1 MTSER
6 QEQNLQKSGPRN
18 DESRDSGLLTVMVGI
33 PCYNEEVAIGSL
45 VVRASQY
52 ADRVVVLDDGS
63 TDKTAAV
70 ARLAG
75 ADVLVHSANW
85 GKGAAL
91 RDIFRYAT
99 QWGVDILVILDG
111 DGQHDPDD
119 IPKLIRPLMLDEAD
133 IVNGSRYLNGNG
145 RETPRYRRFG
155 QVVLDKFTHLGLRPD
170 VNVTDTQSGF
180 RAFSMKA
187 VGAFKFGTDQMA
199 IDSEMLM
206 DAAKAHL
213 RIKEVD
219 INVRYDVGY
228 SSAHPVTQGLQVLL
242 GVLRNIEF
250 KKPLLV
256 FTVPGLVLIG
266 IGVAL
271 AGYAVQGFYEWGRVP
286 NGPAILMLLLVIVGT
301 FMTLTGII
309 LHSMASLTESLES
322 RR

>member
-1 MTSER
+1 MTSAGL
-6 QEQNLQKSGPRN
+6 EQNSPKSGALN
-18 DESRDSGLLTVMVGI
+18 DGSRDADLRTVVVGI

-63 TDKTAAV
+63 TDKTAEV

-75 ADVLVHSANW
+75 ADVLVHSANS

-91 RDIFRYAT
+91 RDLFAYAT
-99 QWGVDILVILDG
+99 QYGVDILVILDG
-111 DGQHDPDD
+111 DGQHNPDD
-119 IPKLIRPLMLDEAD
+119 IPKLTRPLMLDEAD
-133 IVNGSRYLNGNG
+133 IVNGSRYLNGSSRG
-145 RETPRYRRFG
+145 TPRYRRFG
-155 QVVLDKFTHLGLRPD
+155 QVVLDKFTSLGFSRD

-206 DAAKAHL
+206 DAAKAKL
-213 RIKEVD
+213 RIQEVD
-219 INVRYDVGY
+219 INVRYDVGH
-228 SSAHPVTQGLQVLL
+228 SSAHPVTHGLQVLV

-250 KKPLLV
+250 KKPLLA
-256 FTVPGLVLIG
+256 FTLPGLVLIG

>member
-6 QEQNLQKSGPRN
+6 LEQNSPKSGERN
-18 DESRDSGLLTVMVGI
+18 EGSRDSDLFTVMVGI

-63 TDKTAAV
+63 TDKTAEI
-70 ARLAG
+70 ARLVG
-75 ADVLVHSANW
+75 ADVLVHSANC
-85 GKGAAL
+85 GKGVAL
-91 RDIFRYAT
+91 RELFKYAA
-99 QWGVDILVILDG
+99 QCGVDILVILDG
-111 DGQHDPDD
+111 DGQHNPDD
-119 IPKLIRPLMLDEAD
+119 IPKLVQPLMLDEAD
-133 IVNGSRYLNGNG
+133 VVNGSRYLSGDRG
-145 RETPRYRRFG
+145 GTPRYRRFG
-155 QVVLDKFTHLGLRPD
+155 QVVLDKITRLGFSRD

-187 VGAFKFGTDQMA
+187 ARTFQFNTDQLA

-206 DAAKAHL
+206 DAAKAGL

-219 INVRYDVGY
+219 ISVRYDVGH
-228 SSAHPVTQGLQVLL
+228 SSAHPVAHGIQVLA

-250 KKPLLV
+250 KKPLLA
-256 FTVPGLVLIG
+256 FTVPGLICIG

-271 AGYAVQGFYEWGRVP
+271 AVYIVQGFYEWGRVP
-286 NGPAILMLLLVIVGT
+286 NGPAILMLLVIIVGT
-301 FMTLTGII
+301 FLTLTGII